1 MKRPTGF
8 AMCALTIVMVPALT
22 ATRMS
27 KALGTHSPRPRRGPV
42 SILALGAICSRRTSP
57 RRTRIAVR
65 GTVCPRDTRAPHRK
79 SAGLFSFCRCYAW
92 RMPRDDGR
100 PEPPMAPSRH
110 CLMLGHRPRCA
121 GAALEVVGLLSLR
134 PDHFSLLAL
143 RSARASRKSAGLPPP
158 GRIFVARSR
167 SWRAQW
173 GIFFGRAPC
182 AYEADRTG
190 GLKPR

>member
-143 RSARASRKSAGLPPP
+143 RSARVSQERGASS
-158 GRIFVARSR
+158 SR
-167 SWRAQW
+167 SHFCRSKQKLARAM
-173 GIFFGRAPC
+173 GNIFWAGAVRLRGRQ
-182 AYEADRTG
+182 DRG
-190 GLKPR
+190 P